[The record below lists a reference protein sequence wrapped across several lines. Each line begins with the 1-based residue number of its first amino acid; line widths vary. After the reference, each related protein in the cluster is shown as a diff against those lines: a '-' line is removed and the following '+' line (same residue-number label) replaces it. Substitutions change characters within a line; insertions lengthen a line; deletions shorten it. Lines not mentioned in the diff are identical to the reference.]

1 MKSTFGLNYMK
12 FLTKLVS
19 ARRYLSV
26 NMPYIM
32 VTIREVAEIEPKL
45 RKISSMTG
53 VGCNNCFLQNF
64 KQDADGNKI
73 HKKLDQISLD
83 MDLESFALTQIV
95 SNCFEISPP
104 YE

>member
-1 MKSTFGLNYMK
+1 
-12 FLTKLVS
+12 
-19 ARRYLSV
+19 
-26 NMPYIM
+26 
-32 VTIREVAEIEPKL
+32 
-45 RKISSMTG
+45 MTG

-64 KQDADGNKI
+64 KQDANGNKV
-73 HKKLDQISLD
+73 HKKLNQISLD